1 MSEGLKRL
9 SVVFTVLWL
18 IASVFM
24 WMYMFEEHM
33 EDRFIA
39 DNYAVREAS
48 GRRAATVLSIIVWVG
63 GTAAWWGLMYAG
75 SWIARGFK
83 EEQK

>member
-1 MSEGLKRL
+1 
-9 SVVFTVLWL
+9 
-18 IASVFM
+18 
-24 WMYMFEEHM
+24 M
-33 EDRFIA
+33 EDRFIG
-39 DNYAVREAS
+39 DNYVVRKAA
-48 GRRAATVLSIIVWVG
+48 GRRAATVLSIIVWVT